1 MRILGATMISAALL
15 LAAPAHAVG
24 LGDLAKVVLGGSSV
38 LKKGADKCGAS
49 LGLTQK
55 DDLALTFA
63 RSAAEQALPISEFSA
78 LDTATKTAAETSAT
92 SPTFCSDTAKQKS
105 GILSKVKKAGQDLLK
120 KRLLGGI

>member
-1 MRILGATMISAALL
+1 MIAAAVL
-15 LAAPAHAVG
+15 LAAPANAAG

-38 LKKGADKCGAS
+38 LKKGEAKCGAS

-63 RSAAEQALPISEFSA
+63 RSAAEQALPISEFTA
-78 LDTATKTAAETSAT
+78 LDTAAKASADTSAT
-92 SPTFCSDTAKQKS
+92 SSTFCSDTKKEKT
-105 GILSKVKKAGQDLLK
+105 GIISKVKKAGQDLLR

>member
-1 MRILGATMISAALL
+1 MRILGASVFAAAVLA
-15 LAAPAHAVG
+15 AAPAHAVG

-38 LKKGADKCGAS
+38 LKKGAEKCGTS

-63 RSAAEQALPISEFSA
+63 RSAAEQALPLSEFTA
-78 LDTATKTAAETSAT
+78 LDTATKAEADTSAT
-92 SPTFCSDTAKQKS
+92 SPTFCADTAKKKT
-105 GILSKVKKAGQDLLK
+105 GIISKVKKAGQDLLK